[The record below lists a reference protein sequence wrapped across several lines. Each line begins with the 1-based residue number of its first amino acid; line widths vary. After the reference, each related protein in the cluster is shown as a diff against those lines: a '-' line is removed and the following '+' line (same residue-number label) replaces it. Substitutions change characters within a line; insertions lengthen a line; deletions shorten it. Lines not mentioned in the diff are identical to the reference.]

1 MLLAIDVGNTNISMG
16 VLALDE
22 EKIRSSFRMITKTER
37 TSDELG
43 VIIYDLLARAGIQ
56 VEDIEGVM
64 ISSVVP
70 KIMYTLNS
78 SIIKYIHKTPMIITP
93 RTKTCIRLM
102 ADNPKAVGAD
112 RIVDCTYA
120 YSRFTLVEAEILSNR
135 PSRGGRVLPVEASDF
150 AAKSALFLP
159 KEAQYD
165 YLVNLPANIAA
176 AGLLS
181 RDGHPMNSLGEVVNN
196 AMTLVE
202 EQSEQL
208 AGVLPK
214 DYTIFSDELLSE
226 LLRIFNNSAMDD
238 VGGDVIGRIY
248 EYFLNKFAKN
258 IASDDGVFFTPKSLV
273 KMIVNILEP
282 KSGVLLDPACGSG
295 GMFVQTGDFVNNAG
309 MSANTAM
316 TFYGQEKV
324 EYNAQLCLMNMAV
337 HGLTGVIKSGD
348 EANTFYHDAH
358 NLAGCC
364 DYVMANPP
372 FNVDKVKAESCESA
386 GRLPFGLPG
395 VNKSK
400 EVGNANY
407 LWISYFYAYLNETG
421 RAGFVMASSATDSQG
436 RDKDIRQKLV
446 ETGHVDVMV
455 SVGNNFFY
463 TKSLPCSLWFFDKG
477 KDVERL
483 DKVLFIDAR
492 NYYTVVDRTLNE
504 WTDWQLKNLNAI
516 VWLYRGERSKYTALI
531 DAYYLELSDLAVL
544 LNDSETQRIA
554 AGHGGFAAVLEQL
567 EKFKQKQQERMVF
580 VLKDVSK
587 RDKKKTE
594 AEWAARIVE
603 VDEAITVAKE
613 AVWLV
618 DKFGE
623 GEYRDI
629 PGLCK
634 VAERSEIEARGW
646 SLTPGAYV
654 GVAPVE
660 DDGVDFKARMAE
672 IHAELLSLQAQSNEL
687 METISRNM
695 EELGI

>member
-1 MLLAIDVGNTNISMG
+1 MDNRS
-16 VLALDE
+16 
-22 EKIRSSFRMITKTER
+22 IRKLES
-37 TSDELG
+37 ELWESA
-43 VIIYDLLARAGIQ
+43 DLLRAGSKLTSNQYCMPVLGLIF
-56 VEDIEGVM
+56 
-64 ISSVVP
+64 
-70 KIMYTLNS
+70 L
-78 SIIKYIHKTPMIITP
+78 
-93 RTKTCIRLM
+93 R
-102 ADNPKAVGAD
+102 
-112 RIVDCTYA
+112 YA

-165 YLVNLPANIAA
+165 YLVNLPANIAS

-372 FNVDKVKAESCESA
+372 FNVDKVKSESCESA